1 MKGSA
6 VPYCIKSMETEAE
19 IAGKAFVHYT
29 AWLETYPDLMPR
41 EYLERRSLEKC
52 EALTRAFPENT
63 LVALA
68 DGRVV
73 GFLGYCPEA
82 RDFVTLHPASEI
94 TGLYVL
100 GAQQGKGVGAALL
113 DRALE
118 LLPEKRVALF
128 VLRGNENAIGFYR
141 HKGFRFTG
149 ASLTQTVPGGELTE
163 LEMVLER

>member
-52 EALTRAFPENT
+52 EALTRSFPENT

-94 TGLYVL
+94 TGERHRLLPAHGLPLHRSVPHPDRPRR
-100 GAQQGKGVGAALL
+100 GA
-113 DRALE
+113 DRA
-118 LLPEKRVALF
+118 
-128 VLRGNENAIGFYR
+128 GNGAGAVR
-141 HKGFRFTG
+141 PPRF
-149 ASLTQTVPGGELTE
+149 P
-163 LEMVLER
+163 

>member
-1 MKGSA
+1 MRGPA
-6 VPYCIKSMETEAE
+6 VTCLIKPMETEAE

-29 AWLETYPDLMPR
+29 AWLETYPDLIPR

-52 EALTRAFPENT
+52 EALARAFPENT
-63 LVALA
+63 LVALEEGKVA
-68 DGRVV
+68 

-82 RDFVTLHPASEI
+82 RDFVSLRPASEI

-100 GAQQGKGVGAALL
+100 RAHQGKGVGGALL
-113 DRALE
+113 DRALA

-128 VLRGNENAIGFYR
+128 VLRGNGNAVGFYLHR
-141 HKGFRFTG
+141 GFRFTG
-149 ASLTQTVPGGELTE
+149 KSLTQTVPGGELTE